1 MDVQCVHTGL
11 QRSEMRINTVVDD
24 RRQHARGNTAGA
36 SAGRIKQIVFG
47 QSRGKNF
54 RLHAAQMFQRFA
66 VDRDIGASSEIRV
79 YAEPN

>member
-1 MDVQCVHTGL
+1 MDVQRVHTGF
-11 QRSEMRINTVVDD
+11 QRSEMRIYAVVDN
-24 RRQHARGNTAGA
+24 RREHARRRPAEAG
-36 SAGRIKQIVFG
+36 AGRIKQIVFG

-79 YAEPN
+79 YAELN